1 MDNSR
6 QALFRL
12 HIAILLFGLSGLF
25 GKLLPIDPGWIV
37 LGRTLIGSVILLL
50 VLTFK
55 GEVRQMFVPR
65 QWPVNMALG
74 GILSIH
80 WMTFFQAIQ
89 VSSVAIGLLAFSSF
103 PVFVTLLEP
112 VLFKER
118 LRMLDVLT
126 ASGVVIGLFV
136 IFPLSSFGSLL
147 GEGVS
152 GTVQGLAWGIF
163 SAFLFAILSLANRN
177 RIQKTD
183 AMALTCLQNIGA
195 VITTALIMPKAGVF
209 TMLEYWP
216 EFLTLGIL
224 CTTIPLMLFLSS
236 LRYLKA
242 QLVSLVT
249 CLEPVYGI
257 VLAALLLSEIPSV
270 RTLAGGVVILGAI
283 TVGSL
288 FKEKSQP
295 C

>member
-1 MDNSR
+1 MIDSR
-6 QALFRL
+6 QALFTL

-37 LGRTLIGSVILLL
+37 LGRTLVGSTVLLL
-50 VLTFK
+50 LLACK
-55 GEVRQMFVPR
+55 GKVRQMLVPGR
-65 QWPVNMALG
+65 WPINMALG
-74 GILSIH
+74 SILAIH

-89 VSSVAIGLLAFSSF
+89 VSSVAVGLLAFSSF

-112 VLFKER
+112 LLFKER
-118 LRMLDVLT
+118 LRWLDVLT
-126 ASGVVIGLFV
+126 AAGVVAGLAIV
-136 IFPLSSFGSLL
+136 FPFSSMGSSSTVF
-147 GEGVS
+147 EGKVE
-152 GTVQGLAWGIF
+152 GLAWGIF
-163 SAFLFAILSLANRN
+163 SALLFAILSLANRS

-183 AMALTCLQNIGA
+183 AMALTCLQNMGA
-195 VITTALIMPKAGVF
+195 VITTALIMPKSGVSV
-209 TMLEYWP
+209 MLNYWP
-216 EFLTLGIL
+216 EFLVLGLL
-224 CTTIPLMLFLSS
+224 CTTVPLMLFLSS

-257 VLAALLLSEIPSV
+257 VLAALLLSEIPAL

-288 FKEKSQP
+288 FKDKRQTV
-295 C
+295 